1 MSEGFCAEN
10 AVKSRLSAEWEDY
23 WTLSVISYGCSKG
36 EGLHRKEKNAMLV
49 TITGLNYRYGS
60 EFLKKGMEL
69 KLIKEPDNKY
79 DKEAIKVEYKGLGT
93 IGYVA
98 NSTKTVIG
106 ECLSAG
112 RLYDKIGK
120 KAKAKVVI
128 VLENAAICKVN
139 K

>member
-1 MSEGFCAEN
+1 
-10 AVKSRLSAEWEDY
+10 
-23 WTLSVISYGCSKG
+23 
-36 EGLHRKEKNAMLV
+36 MLV

-106 ECLSAG
+106 ECLSTG

-120 KAKAKVVI
+120 KAKAKVVL
-128 VLENAAICKVN
+128 VLENAAICKV
-139 K
+139 KK

>member
-1 MSEGFCAEN
+1 
-10 AVKSRLSAEWEDY
+10 
-23 WTLSVISYGCSKG
+23 
-36 EGLHRKEKNAMLV
+36 MLV

-69 KLIKEPDNKY
+69 KLIKEPDNEY

-120 KAKAKVVI
+120 KAKAKVVMKF
-128 VLENAAICKVN
+128 EGCAICKIS
-139 K
+139 KDSLK

>member
-1 MSEGFCAEN
+1 
-10 AVKSRLSAEWEDY
+10 
-23 WTLSVISYGCSKG
+23 
-36 EGLHRKEKNAMLV
+36 MLV

-69 KLIKEPDNKY
+69 KLIKEPDNEY

-98 NSTKTVIG
+98 NSTRTVIG

-120 KAKAKVVI
+120 KAKAKVGL
-128 VLENAAICKVN
+128 VLENAAICKV
-139 K
+139 KK